1 MHRELHAVAIL
12 YTLLLLIILH
22 NLLILF
28 LLVHQRIFL
37 YHQLDHLYITCWHL
51 VGVEVVNIHC
61 IQILNVTKGLVV
73 RGRRGRRGDR
83 AIRPLGVMLHA
94 RNL

>member
-1 MHRELHAVAIL
+1 MHRELHVVEIL

-28 LLVHQRIFL
+28 LLVHQRILL
-37 YHQLDHLYITCWHL
+37 YHQLDHLYSTCWNL

-83 AIRPLGVMLHA
+83 AIRPLGGH
-94 RNL
+94 